1 MSPDFFYSTERIL
14 GCFYRMSALIA
25 APFSFDDTLQNIL
38 DEAVETM
45 GFHRGVICLLDEEK
59 ESLVTKVV
67 KNYNPE
73 EAKRAFSRKLNLT
86 RHDCLVTKVARTG
99 NYIVLEDSETDPMI
113 TPTDRKLTS
122 LYGGKGGFYSAFCG
136 PLKIQDDVIGI
147 VAVWYEKKTT
157 FPPEVISTLM
167 TFANHISV
175 VIHNLRLFEGNRQ
188 KIKRL
193 LMLQEAVSQLN
204 SSYDL
209 DKIHETVTS
218 NALRIGG
225 ADRALLYFLDTEKGT
240 CLISNGDEVFLDEN
254 NIYSPKIGHSIIKRA
269 LDKETIIAQAP
280 DQGDAGTTPIFDGYP
295 SEIAIPL
302 SIKSKFKGILYLS
315 KKQGDYS
322 RDQKSLLDILIINA
336 AVSYDNAIMRS
347 QLSLEA
353 KSLKT
358 EVEMLKERENKLL
371 GFHNIIGSSSK
382 MLDIFQ
388 MIKDVARHDTSV
400 LIQGESGTGK
410 ELIARALH
418 RQSMRKSKPF
428 VEVNC
433 AAIPGTL
440 LESELFG
447 YEAGAFTDA
456 RKRKIGLL
464 EHASG
469 GTLLLDE
476 IGEMNPSIQAKF
488 LRVLEENHI
497 RRLGGV
503 ENIPIDIR
511 FIFSTNRDLSAMV
524 AEGAFREDLFYRISI
539 VPITIPPLRDRI
551 EDIIP
556 LAYHYIGEF
565 NTKLN
570 KSVKGFT
577 ADAEMLLKKYL
588 WPGNVRELKNII
600 ERIMILQSISNLITS
615 DNIPAEI
622 KAVAP
627 QTLAIHT
634 GDLSLLNAPYPA
646 DYRSAV
652 NELTNKIKK
661 EILGKALEINRG
673 NKAAA
678 ARQLGISR
686 YTLIRE
692 LKKLEAGNPSDTAA
706 P

>member
-1 MSPDFFYSTERIL
+1 MSDFFYSTERIL
-14 GCFYRMSALIA
+14 GCFFRMSALVA
-25 APFSFDDTLQNIL
+25 TPFSFDDTLQKIL

-59 ESLVTKVV
+59 KNLVTKVV

-86 RHDCLVTKVARTG
+86 RHDCLVTKVAKTG

-113 TPTDRKLTS
+113 TSTDRKLSS
-122 LYGGKGGFYSAFCG
+122 LYAGKGDFYSAFCG

-147 VAVWYEKKTT
+147 IAVWYEKKTT

-175 VIHNLRLFEGNRQ
+175 VIHNLRLFEENGE
-188 KIKRL
+188 KIRRL
-193 LMLQEAVSQLN
+193 LALQEAVSQLN

-209 DKIHETVTS
+209 DKIHETVITH
-218 NALRIGG
+218 ALKIGG
-225 ADRALLYFLDTEKGT
+225 ADRALLYFLDTEKGS
-240 CLISNGDEVFLDEN
+240 CLISNGSEVFMDEN
-254 NIYSPKIGHSIIKRA
+254 NTYSPKIGNSIIKRA
-269 LDKETIIAQAP
+269 LDEGAIIAQASN
-280 DQGDAGTTPIFDGYP
+280 QNAGTTPMFDTYP

-336 AVSYDNAIMRS
+336 AVSYDNAIMHS

-371 GFHNIIGSSSK
+371 GFHNIIGNSSK
-382 MLDIFQ
+382 MLDIFHV
-388 MIKDVARHDTSV
+388 IKDVARHNTSV

-410 ELIARALH
+410 ELIARAVH
-418 RQSMRKSKPF
+418 RQSMRKSNPF

-464 EHASG
+464 EHATG
-469 GTLLLDE
+469 GTFLLDE

-488 LRVLEENHI
+488 LRMLEENHI

-503 ENIPIDIR
+503 ENIPIDVR
-511 FIFSTNRDLSAMV
+511 FIFSTNRDLSQMV
-524 AEGAFREDLFYRISI
+524 SEGTFREDLFYRISV
-539 VPITIPPLRDRI
+539 VPISIPPLRDRI
-551 EDIIP
+551 EDIMP
-556 LAYHYIGEF
+556 LAYHYIEEF

-577 ADAEMLLKKYL
+577 ADAEKLLKKYH

-600 ERIMILQSISNLITS
+600 ERIMILQSVSNLITS

-622 KAVAP
+622 KTAAP

-634 GDLSLLNAPYPA
+634 GDLSLLENSYPA
-646 DYRSAV
+646 DYRRAV
-652 NELTNKIKK
+652 DELTNKIKR

-692 LKKLEAGNPSDTAA
+692 LKKLETGDPPDLATP
-706 P
+706 

>member
-14 GCFYRMSALIA
+14 GCFYRMSALITT
-25 APFSFDDTLQNIL
+25 PFSFEDTLQRIL
-38 DEAVETM
+38 DEAVDTM
-45 GFHRGVICLLDEEK
+45 GFHRGVICLLDEQK
-59 ESLVTKVV
+59 KNLVTKVV
-67 KNYNPE
+67 KNYSPE
-73 EAKRAFSRKLNLT
+73 EAKRAFARKLNLE

-122 LYGGKGGFYSAFCG
+122 LYGGETGLYSAFCG

-147 VAVWYEKKTT
+147 IAVWYERKTT
-157 FPPEVISTLM
+157 FPREVISTLM

-175 VIHNLRLFEGNRQ
+175 VIHNLRLFDDNRE
-188 KIKRL
+188 KIRRL
-193 LMLQEAVSQLN
+193 LMLQDAMSQVN
-204 SSYDL
+204 STYNL
-209 DKIHETVTS
+209 DKIHETVIH
-218 NALRIGG
+218 NAIRIGE
-225 ADRALLYFLDTEKGT
+225 AEKALLYFLDIEKRSF
-240 CLISNGDEVFLDEN
+240 LISDGQQVFSDQDNIYYPKIQRSIIQKALDED
-254 NIYSPKIGHSIIKRA
+254 ILITQLSP
-269 LDKETIIAQAP
+269 
-280 DQGDAGTTPIFDGYP
+280 QGSGATPIFDGHP

-302 SIKSKFKGILYLS
+302 RIKDKFKGILYLG
-315 KKQGDYS
+315 KRQGDYS
-322 RDQKSLLDILIINA
+322 SDQKSLLDILIINA
-336 AVSYDNAIMRS
+336 AISYDNAILRS
-347 QLSLEA
+347 QLSREA

-371 GFHNIIGSSSK
+371 GFHNIIGNSSK
-382 MLDIFQ
+382 MLDIFH

-400 LIQGESGTGK
+400 LVQGESGTGK
-410 ELIARALH
+410 ELIARAVH
-418 RQSMRKSKPF
+418 RQSTRKSKPF

-456 RKRKIGLL
+456 RKRKIGLV

-469 GTLLLDE
+469 GTFLLDE

-488 LRVLEENHI
+488 LRMLEENHI

-503 ENIPIDIR
+503 DNIPIDVR
-511 FIFSTNRDLSAMV
+511 FIFSTNRDLSQMAS
-524 AEGAFREDLFYRISI
+524 EGTFREDLFYRISV
-539 VPITIPPLRDRI
+539 VPIVIPPLRERI
-551 EDIIP
+551 EDIMP
-556 LAYHYIGEF
+556 LAYHYIEEF

-577 ADAEMLLKKYL
+577 ADAEKLLKSYH

-600 ERIMILQSISNLITS
+600 ERIMILQSVSNLITS

-622 KAVAP
+622 KAAEP
-627 QTLAIHT
+627 HSLEIHA
-634 GDLSLLNAPYPA
+634 GELSVLGIPYPS
-646 DYRSAV
+646 DYRRSV
-652 NELTNKIKK
+652 DELTNKIKG
-661 EILGKALEINRG
+661 EILRRALEVNRG

-678 ARQLGISR
+678 ARQLSISR

-692 LKKLEAGNPSDTAA
+692 LKKLETDAS
-706 P
+706 